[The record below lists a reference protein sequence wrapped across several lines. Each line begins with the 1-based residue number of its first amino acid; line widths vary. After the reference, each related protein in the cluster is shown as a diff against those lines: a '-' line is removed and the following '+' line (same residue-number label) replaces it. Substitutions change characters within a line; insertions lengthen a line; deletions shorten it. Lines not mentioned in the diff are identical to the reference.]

1 MPGTVGM
8 TATAL
13 LLAPSQGRGGGIERY
28 VETIEWALGAQGVH
42 YYRIS
47 LTGPGIAGNVRM
59 LRECRSQFG
68 LGDGPPDRIIVA
80 HRSMVPAAALLTLR
94 WRSCGTTVICHGV
107 EVWAARPR
115 MRTAA
120 EDRLMRRSHVRVVAV
135 SNFTSG
141 ALFSECQATIL
152 PPGLSPTWFATLVEA
167 AATEHHLEP
176 GIHLMTAFR
185 LADFRNKGLPEL
197 LDAIARLGRADV
209 RMTVCGSGQPPE
221 DLRRLIASY
230 RWCALR
236 NGLSN
241 EELALQFAAA
251 DLFVLATRTRRGQ
264 RASGEGFGMV
274 LQEAQVAGTPVLGP
288 AFGGSHEAFLH
299 QVTGDAPVDETAQA
313 LSVALGRLLKDPAR
327 LEQMGRQAAQ
337 WSRQCFAPDV
347 YASRVVSA
355 LL

>member
-1 MPGTVGM
+1 M

-13 LLAPSQGRGGGIERY
+13 LLAPSRGRGGGIERY
-28 VETIEWALGAQGVH
+28 VETIEWALSAQGVNCC
-42 YYRIS
+42 RIDLS
-47 LTGPGIAGNVRM
+47 APGTCGHARM
-59 LRECRSQFG
+59 LRECRRQFG
-68 LGDGPPDRIIVA
+68 PGDGPPDRLIVA
-80 HRSMVPAAALLTLR
+80 HRSMVPAAALLTRR
-94 WRSCGTTVICHGV
+94 WRSSGISVICHGV

-115 MRTAA
+115 MRSAV
-120 EDRLMRRSHVRVVAV
+120 EDRLMRRSHTRVVAV

-167 AATEHHLEP
+167 ANAKHHREP
-176 GIHLMTAFR
+176 GINLMTAFR

-221 DLRRLIASY
+221 DLRWLISGY
-230 RWCALR
+230 PWCTLR

-264 RASGEGFGMV
+264 GASGEGFGMV
-274 LQEAQVAGTPVLGP
+274 LLEAQVAGTPVVGP

-299 QVTGDAPVDETAQA
+299 QVTGEAPVDETAEA
-313 LSVALGRLLKDPAR
+313 LSAVLDRLLRDPAR

-337 WSRQCFAPDV
+337 WSRQCFAPDT

>member
-1 MPGTVGM
+1 M

-13 LLAPSQGRGGGIERY
+13 LLAPSRGRGGGIERY
-28 VETIEWALGAQGVH
+28 VETVEWALGAHGVSCC
-42 YYRIS
+42 RID
-47 LTGPGIAGNVRM
+47 LAGPGIGGHARM
-59 LRECRSQFG
+59 LRECRRHFG
-68 LGDGPPDRIIVA
+68 PGDGIPDRLIVA
-80 HRSMVPAAALLTLR
+80 HRSMVPAAALLTRR
-94 WRSCGTTVICHGV
+94 WRSSGISVICHGV

-115 MRTAA
+115 MRSAV
-120 EDRLMRRSHVRVVAV
+120 EDRLMRRSHTRVVAV

-141 ALFSECQATIL
+141 TLFGECQATIL
-152 PPGLSPTWFATLVEA
+152 PPGLSATWFATLAEA
-167 AATEHHLEP
+167 ADAERHQEP

-185 LADFRNKGLPEL
+185 LADFRNKGLPQL

-209 RMTVCGSGQPPE
+209 RMTVCGSGQPPQ
-221 DLRRLIASY
+221 DLRRLIGRY
-230 RWCALR
+230 PWCTLR
-236 NGLSN
+236 NGLGS

-264 RASGEGFGMV
+264 GASGEGFGMV
-274 LQEAQVAGTPVLGP
+274 LLEAQVAGTPVVGP

-299 QVTGDAPVDETAQA
+299 QVTGEAPVDETAVS
-313 LSVALGRLLKDPAR
+313 LSAVLDRLLKDPAR

-337 WSRQCFAPDV
+337 WSRQCFAPDT

>member
-1 MPGTVGM
+1 M
-8 TATAL
+8 
-13 LLAPSQGRGGGIERY
+13 
-28 VETIEWALGAQGVH
+28 
-42 YYRIS
+42 
-47 LTGPGIAGNVRM
+47 
-59 LRECRSQFG
+59 RSA
-68 LGDGPPDRIIVA
+68 V
-80 HRSMVPAAALLTLR
+80 
-94 WRSCGTTVICHGV
+94 
-107 EVWAARPR
+107 
-115 MRTAA
+115 
-120 EDRLMRRSHVRVVAV
+120 EDRLMRRSRIRVVAV

-152 PPGLSPTWFATLVEA
+152 PPGLSAAWFATLVEA
-167 AATEHHLEP
+167 ANAEHHREP

-185 LADFRNKGLPEL
+185 LADFRNKGLPQL

-221 DLRRLIASY
+221 DLRRLIGSY
-230 RWCALR
+230 PWCTLR

-264 RASGEGFGMV
+264 AASGEGFGMV
-274 LQEAQVAGTPVLGP
+274 LLEAQVAGTPVVGP

-299 QVTGDAPVDETAQA
+299 QVTGDAPVDETAES
-313 LSVALGRLLKDPAR
+313 LSAVLDRLLKDPAR

-337 WSRQCFAPDV
+337 WSRQCFAPDT